1 MSDKLVTI
9 AIPIYNAM
17 PYLQDAILS
26 VINQTYKNWILYLI
40 NDGSTDGSLLIA
52 KKYAE
57 LDNRIILLMM
67 V

>member
-52 KKYAE
+52 K
-57 LDNRIILLMM
+57 NMQN
-67 V
+67 